1 MSEVA
6 LPSRQGLLLRVG
18 GSLCAA
24 AVIVIGFIL
33 PAEYHID
40 PTGFGRLTGLVRM
53 SQTPASAAGNGAA
66 VNTTAAH
73 TYSKPFRT
81 DEVDLSLVPGDSY
94 EYKVRMK
101 AGETLLYSWK
111 ASEPL
116 EFDFHG
122 ESDKDP
128 DNAVSYTT
136 GNAAESDGSLI
147 APVQGIHGWYWK
159 NNGKKIAEIHIKMSG
174 QYELTVDFSQ

>member
-1 MSEVA
+1 MSGLA

-18 GSLCAA
+18 GSACAA
-24 AVIVIGFIL
+24 AVILIGFVL

-40 PTGFGRLTGLVRM
+40 PTGFGKLTGLARM
-53 SQTPASAAGNGAA
+53 SVTPAPSAT
-66 VNTTAAH
+66 NTTAAH
-73 TYSKPFRT
+73 TYNKPFRT
-81 DEVDLSLVPGDSY
+81 DEVDLGLVPGESY

-101 AGETLLYSWK
+101 PGETLLYNWK
-111 ASEPL
+111 SSIPL

-136 GNAAESDGSLI
+136 GNAAESSGSLI

-159 NNGKKIAEIHIKMSG
+159 NNGNKLADIHIKMSG